1 MGKVHLQDF
10 DKSDV
15 VVASFANT
23 SKLSK
28 DINFST
34 FTSKKKYQPTM
45 IQGETDSLIFQAE
58 AIDDQCDYYIGVESD
73 SNAMELIPV
82 TFLEGKTK
90 VKRLIEHDIELEQTS
105 KRARLDTKMDYQS
118 KRNELGGLFGT
129 KRAKKAILD
138 ATKNKVDADLVNQD
152 EQDQIIKNISVSTSL
167 MPTKAEMQEEA
178 DREARILPS
187 AHEDATHVEEV
198 YPLEDLVYQETLDSF
213 RVDSMLGQS
222 DDDILKMLPFA
233 HEKSTLISRL
243 LQLSTKSKA
252 SLQLFC
258 YFSTLIG
265 FYTNRRVRKLDDLQM
280 KYQIQPSPATLKSI
294 VGEFAIKFGV
304 NGNRT
309 IQLDSKQEDKLLAHI
324 IVILLHLLQF
334 QLELAPLA
342 SELSLKPMKL
352 LALVRSIG
360 CNVRPITISEG
371 KTFNIPSSK
380 ISSYKIAELKV
391 PFKLPQ
397 ITRQRAGGNGGRR

>member
-1 MGKVHLQDF
+1 MAKIQVEDF
-10 DKSDV
+10 DKNDV
-15 VVASFANT
+15 IVASFANT

-34 FTSKKKYQPTM
+34 FTSKRKSQPTF
-45 IQGETDSLIFQAE
+45 IQGETDSLIFQAQR
-58 AIDDQCDYYIGVESD
+58 IDDQCDYYIGVESND
-73 SNAMELIPV
+73 EMHVLPV
-82 TFLEGKTK
+82 TFVEGKSK
-90 VKRLIEHDIELEQTS
+90 VKRLITHDVELEHDS
-105 KRARLDTKMDYQS
+105 KRARLDTKLDYQN

-138 ATKNKVDADLVNQD
+138 ATKNKVDSELVNQE
-152 EQDQIIKNISVSTSL
+152 EQDQIIKNISESTSL
-167 MPTKAEMQEEA
+167 MPSKTEMFEEA
-178 DREARILPS
+178 DREARILPL
-187 AHEDATHVEEV
+187 AHEDATHVEEI

-213 RVDSMLGQS
+213 RVDSMIGQS
-222 DDDILKMLPFA
+222 DEEILKMLPFK
-233 HEKSTLISRL
+233 HEQSNLISKL
-243 LQLSTKSKA
+243 LQLATKSKS
-252 SLQLFC
+252 SLQLLC

-265 FYTNRRVRKLDDLQM
+265 FYTNRRVRKLEDLQS
-280 KYQIQPSPATLKSI
+280 KYQIQPSPSTIKSI
-294 VGEFAIKFGV
+294 VTEFAIKFGV
-304 NGNRT
+304 NGNRS

-360 CNVRPITISEG
+360 CNVRTVNLTEA
-371 KTFNIPSSK
+371 KEMNIPKSK
-380 ISSYKIAELKV
+380 ISSYKIGELKV

-397 ITRQRAGGNGGRR
+397 ITRQRAGGNGGKR

>member
-1 MGKVHLQDF
+1 MAKIQVEDF
-10 DKSDV
+10 DKNDV
-15 VVASFANT
+15 IVASFANT

-34 FTSKKKYQPTM
+34 FTSKRKSQPTF
-45 IQGETDSLIFQAE
+45 IQGETDSLIFQAQK
-58 AIDDQCDYYIGVESD
+58 IDDQCDYYIGVESND
-73 SNAMELIPV
+73 EMHVLPV
-82 TFLEGKTK
+82 TFVEGKSK
-90 VKRLIEHDIELEQTS
+90 VKRLITHDVELEHDS
-105 KRARLDTKMDYQS
+105 KRARLDTKLDYQN

-138 ATKNKVDADLVNQD
+138 ATKNKVDSELVNQE
-152 EQDQIIKNISVSTSL
+152 EQDQIIKNISESTSL
-167 MPTKAEMQEEA
+167 MPSKTEMFEEA
-178 DREARILPS
+178 DREARILPL
-187 AHEDATHVEEV
+187 AHEDATHVEEI

-213 RVDSMLGQS
+213 RVDSMIGQS
-222 DDDILKMLPFA
+222 DEEILKMLPFK
-233 HEKSTLISRL
+233 HEQSNLISKL
-243 LQLSTKSKA
+243 LQLATKSKS
-252 SLQLFC
+252 SLQLLC

-265 FYTNRRVRKLDDLQM
+265 FYTNRRVRKLEDLQS
-280 KYQIQPSPATLKSI
+280 KYQIQPSPSTIKSI
-294 VGEFAIKFGV
+294 VTEFAIKFGV
-304 NGNRT
+304 NGNRS

-360 CNVRPITISEG
+360 CNVRTVNLTEA
-371 KTFNIPSSK
+371 KEMNIPKSK
-380 ISSYKIAELKV
+380 ISSYKIGELKV

-397 ITRQRAGGNGGRR
+397 ITRQRAGGNGGKR